1 MPLAKPDAA
10 VLMPDN
16 DSFRTRSPV
25 RVNYGLAHPIVSGDL
40 VLIRTPLCNILTF
53 ASVSLGLAV
62 LSAKA
67 QKPLAETYKP
77 QAERLITASLAD
89 TDGYANLTYLCDH
102 IGKRI
107 SGSEPLERA
116 VAWSADLMRKEGLAN
131 VTTQKVMVPHWVRGR
146 ESGAII
152 APVSKSLHLL
162 GLGMSV
168 ATPAGGITADVV
180 VVSNFDDLKK
190 LDPAAVKGRIVLY
203 NAPYEGYGKTVMYR
217 VAGPSQAAAMGA
229 VAVLVRSITPLAM
242 QTPHTGTLVY
252 DQKQPKIPAAAISLE
267 DAKMLARLTTEGVP
281 VKVHLDM
288 EAHMEADAPSANIM
302 GEIVGSE
309 KPDEVVVLG
318 GHIDSWDVGQ
328 GAQDDGSGIM
338 ATLEAVNLI
347 KKSGLYP
354 KRTIRIVFWVN
365 EENGDAGG
373 DAYAKALGDKI
384 GTQVAAIEMDGGAEA
399 PIGYGYGSPGRR
411 RSTPGGPAP
420 APELTDEETRS
431 LSLLRDIATLLKPIG
446 ADMIRP
452 GGGGSDIE
460 PLMIAGVPGLGEMTT
475 AAHYFDWHHTEAD
488 TLDKVDP
495 VEFRKNIASL
505 AVMTYIL
512 ADMPEKL
519 AGHKGPGTED

>member
-1 MPLAKPDAA
+1 MAIDWDESIPTNCAA
-10 VLMPDN
+10 
-16 DSFRTRSPV
+16 
-25 RVNYGLAHPIVSGDL
+25 H
-40 VLIRTPLCNILTF
+40 LIRRRPILKTQTLHLSISTVLLAACAASAVAQTPK
-53 ASVSLGLAV
+53 SLAD
-62 LSAKA
+62 
-67 QKPLAETYKP
+67 TYKP
-77 QAERLITASLAD
+77 QADKLIAASLAD

-107 SGSEPLERA
+107 SGSEPLDRA

-131 VTTQKVMVPHWVRGR
+131 VTTQKVMVPHWVRGK
-146 ESGAII
+146 ESGGIV
-152 APVSKSLHLL
+152 APVVKPFHML

-168 ATPAGGITADVV
+168 ATPPGGITAEAV
-180 VVSNFDDLKK
+180 VVSNFDQLKA
-190 LDPAAVKGRIVLY
+190 LPPGAVKGKIVVY

-217 VAGPSQAAAMGA
+217 IAGASEAAKLGA
-229 VAVLVRSITPLAM
+229 VAVLVRSITPLAV
-242 QTPHTGTLVY
+242 QLPHTGTLVY
-252 DQKQPKIPAAAISLE
+252 DEKVAKIPAAAISLE
-267 DAKMLARLTTEGVP
+267 DAMELARLSTEGVP

-302 GEIVGSE
+302 GEIVGTE
-309 KPDEVVVLG
+309 HPEEVVVLG

-347 KKSGLYP
+347 KKSGLAP

-373 DAYAKALGDKI
+373 IAYRKALGDKVLN
-384 GTQVAAIEMDGGAEA
+384 QVAAIEMDGGAET
-399 PIGYGYGSPGRR
+399 PVGYGYGSGGRR
-411 RSTPGGPAP
+411 RSMPGLPAGP
-420 APELTDEETRS
+420 PELSPEEQHS
-431 LSLLRDIATLLKPIG
+431 LELLRDIATLLKPVG
-446 ADMIRP
+446 ADTIRP

-460 PLMIAGVPGLGEMTT
+460 PLMLAGVPGLGEMTT

-519 AGHKGPGTED
+519 AGHKGPGTEE

>member
-1 MPLAKPDAA
+1 MA
-10 VLMPDN
+10 VQC
-16 DSFRTRSPV
+16 S
-25 RVNYGLAHPIVSGDL
+25 
-40 VLIRTPLCNILTF
+40 
-53 ASVSLGLAV
+53 
-62 LSAKA
+62 SA
-67 QKPLAETYKP
+67 QSSKPLSETYKG
-77 QAERLITASLAD
+77 QADKLIAASLSD

-102 IGKRI
+102 IGKRL
-107 SGSEPLERA
+107 SGSEPLDRA
-116 VAWSADLMRKEGLAN
+116 VVWSADLMRREGLAN
-131 VTTQKVMVPHWVRGR
+131 VTTQRVMVPHWVRGK
-146 ESGAII
+146 ESGAIV
-152 APVSKSLHLL
+152 APVSKPLHML

-168 ATPAGGITADVV
+168 ATPVGGVTADAV
-180 VVSNFDDLKK
+180 VVSNFDELNK
-190 LDPAAVKGRIVLY
+190 LGAAGVKGKIVVF

-217 VAGPSQAAAMGA
+217 VAGASQAAALGA
-229 VAVLVRSITPLAM
+229 VAVLVRSITPLAL

-252 DQKQPKIPAAAISLE
+252 EDKQPKIPAAAVSLE
-267 DAKMLARLTTEGVP
+267 DAMMLARLYSEGTP

-288 EAHMEADAPSANIM
+288 EAHMEADAPSANVM
-302 GEIVGSE
+302 GEIVGTE
-309 KPDEVVVLG
+309 HPEEVVVLG

-338 ATLEAVNLI
+338 ATLEAVNIIHKL
-347 KKSGLYP
+347 GLAP

-365 EENGDAGG
+365 EENGDTGG
-373 DAYAKALGDKI
+373 IAYRKSLGDKVLN
-384 GTQVAAIEMDGGAEA
+384 QVAAIEMDGGAET
-399 PIGYGYGSPGRR
+399 PTGFGYGSGGNRRAMPGK
-411 RSTPGGPAP
+411 PAGP
-420 APELTDEETRS
+420 PELSAEEQHS
-431 LSLLRDIATLLKPIG
+431 IDLLRQIAVLLKPIG

-460 PLMIAGVPGLGEMTT
+460 PLMVAGVPGLGELTT